1 MPESRFGRQQVE
13 LLDQQYLTG
22 VLADLLDLV
31 EGSGPMNHAARRLIC
46 TECRQVSNRAAVPG
60 YSQRS

>member
-1 MPESRFGRQQVE
+1 MQLLCIFTVKLGRQQVE

-31 EGSGPMNHAARRLIC
+31 EGSVPMNHAFDLKGEYAKK
-46 TECRQVSNRAAVPG
+46 AGA
-60 YSQRS
+60 

>member
-1 MPESRFGRQQVE
+1 MQLLCIFTVKLGRQQVE

-31 EGSGPMNHAARRLIC
+31 EGSGLMNHAFDLKGEYAKK
-46 TECRQVSNRAAVPG
+46 AGA
-60 YSQRS
+60 